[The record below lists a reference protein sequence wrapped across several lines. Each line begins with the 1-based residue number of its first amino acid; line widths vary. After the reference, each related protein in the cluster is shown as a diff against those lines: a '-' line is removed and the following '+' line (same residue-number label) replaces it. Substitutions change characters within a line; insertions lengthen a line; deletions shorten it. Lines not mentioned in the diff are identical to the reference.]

1 MQAYKARGCRLPTPL
16 SIALQA
22 GLVCVL
28 RELAEA
34 RDVAA
39 SWGASTCEDA
49 VRARWVVARRL
60 RNAALMVTYWRQAGV
75 DLGDGA

>member
-1 MQAYKARGCRLPTPL
+1 MPTPL

-22 GLVCVL
+22 GLICVL

-34 RDVAA
+34 RQLAA
-39 SWGASTCEDA
+39 SFGASREPAA
-49 VRARWVVARRL
+49 VHARWAVARCL
-60 RNAALMVTYWRQAGV
+60 RNAAIMVCAWRREGV

>member
-1 MQAYKARGCRLPTPL
+1 MPTPL

-28 RELAEA
+28 RELAEDEA
-34 RDVAA
+34 EVAA
-39 SWGASTCEDA
+39 WGLSMSEGATQA
-49 VRARWVVARRL
+49 RARLRLSRR
-60 RNAALMVTYWRQAGV
+60 NVALMLCVWRAEGV

>member
-1 MQAYKARGCRLPTPL
+1 MPTPL

-34 RDVAA
+34 EATAA
-39 SWGASTCEDA
+39 SWGS
-49 VRARWVVARRL
+49 ARCAEAWIARHRLHLARR
-60 RNAALMVTYWRQAGV
+60 NAVVMLCAWRAAGV
-75 DLGDGA
+75 DLGNGA

>member
-1 MQAYKARGCRLPTPL
+1 MPTPL

-22 GLVCVL
+22 GLVVVL

-34 RDVAA
+34 EADALA
-39 SWGASTCEDA
+39 WGWSTSPGA
-49 VRARWVVARRL
+49 VLARRRWHYAR
-60 RNAALMVTYWRQAGV
+60 RNAVLMVTAWRAAGV

>member
-1 MQAYKARGCRLPTPL
+1 MPTPL

-34 RDVAA
+34 EAVAA
-39 SWGASTCEDA
+39 SWGAATDA
-49 VRARWVVARRL
+49 RAVYARWALARCL
-60 RNAALMVTYWRQAGV
+60 RNVVLMRTLWRAEGV